1 VRGREGGEKRGGKG
15 EGEKGRGSRGVRTAK
30 SKTEI
35 ERVEGNRCR
44 LDSIPH
50 GSAALKTLFCRSLQA
65 LLSACLNCILYV
77 QFVTRCWFSCPN
89 SDVVYF

>member
-1 VRGREGGEKRGGKG
+1 MLRERLDVKA
-15 EGEKGRGSRGVRTAK
+15 SRGVRTAK

-35 ERVEGNRCR
+35 ERVEGKRCR

-77 QFVTRCWFSCPN
+77 QFVTRCWFSCPD